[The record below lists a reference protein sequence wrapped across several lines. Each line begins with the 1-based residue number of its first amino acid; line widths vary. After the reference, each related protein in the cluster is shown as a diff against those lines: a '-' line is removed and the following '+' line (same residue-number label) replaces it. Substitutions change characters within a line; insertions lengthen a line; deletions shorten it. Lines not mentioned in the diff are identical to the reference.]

1 MSPRA
6 PAAFLEHAQPFL
18 KAGVL
23 DASDVHAIALT
34 APRFGEDDVERMLGL
49 AFAARAPRGKL
60 PSKARGMLPPTRPDG
75 DVGDRKTGSIS
86 LGQGMGDLATAQQQK
101 PGTLWPRQIACGE
114 QAGRCRAPVCQFAA
128 IQHGKWH
135 PGGSI

>member
-34 APRFGEDDVERMLGL
+34 APRFGEDDVERIRAGYL
-49 AFAARAPRGKL
+49 ARAAADPARFARIDADRYQGEFERGQL
-60 PSKARGMLPPTRPDG
+60 VL
-75 DVGDRKTGSIS
+75 
-86 LGQGMGDLATAQQQK
+86 QGLNK
-101 PGTLWPRQIACGE
+101 Y
-114 QAGRCRAPVCQFAA
+114 
-128 IQHGKWH
+128 
-135 PGGSI
+135 